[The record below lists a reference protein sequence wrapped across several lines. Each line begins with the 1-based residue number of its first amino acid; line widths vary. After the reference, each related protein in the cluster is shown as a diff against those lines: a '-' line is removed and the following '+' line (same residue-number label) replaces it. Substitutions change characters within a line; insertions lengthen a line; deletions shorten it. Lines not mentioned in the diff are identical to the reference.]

1 MTDIEEVRS
10 NPQLIQSEADQQ
22 DCDRLQQI
30 QEIEL
35 KFNFY
40 NPLEITNYL
49 VKNSTLIPILLDA
62 QQQIK
67 QVFEGQAKLSLK
79 LCSDPDVSDWDK
91 LSLSIHVGCDADVDR
106 ICSFKESLDDNWWID
121 TYSLVPN
128 LNINVS
134 FDDL

>member
-10 NPQLIQSEADQQ
+10 NPQLIQPEADQQ

-35 KFNFY
+35 KFHFY

-49 VKNSTLIPILLDA
+49 VQNSTLIPILIDA

-67 QVFEGQAKLSLK
+67 QVFKGQAKLSLK